1 MFMLITKDN
10 ILFFLYFY
18 MLYAV
23 ILPFPLLVLYFCKII
38 YQKIVKN
45 EKNKKI
51 KNTISS
57 FNINKKYTDFLI
69 KNVLNVSYSVLNV
82 NKRID
87 DGIII
92 ANHKSG
98 FDNIYDSHV
107 TDSALLGD
115 KNIKYYHALYYILQY
130 FHRVIILFDK
140 RKTNRHNAYK
150 RMDNHKNKYNI
161 NRMLFYP
168 EGTRIRNSYESKQ
181 DIANTIKYGLLK
193 SIYEKKEYC
202 VQLFIS
208 KNKEFPFKNY
218 SKKPIFVQSIYG
230 EPIFP
235 KDFETFEDFTGE
247 IIEQWFTYLQKL

>member
-1 MFMLITKDN
+1 MFMLISKDSV
-10 ILFFLYFY
+10 LFFLYFY

-23 ILPFPLLVLYFCKII
+23 ILPFPLLVLYFCKVI
-38 YQKIVKN
+38 YKIIVKIR
-45 EKNKKI
+45 KI
-51 KNTISS
+51 KNTINS
-57 FNINKKYTDFLI
+57 FNININKKYTDFLI
-69 KNVLNVSYSVLNV
+69 KDVLNVSYSVLNI

-140 RKTNRHNAYK
+140 RSTNRHDAYK
-150 RMDNHKNKYNI
+150 RMSNHKNKYNI

-168 EGTRIRNSYESKQ
+168 EGTRIRKHYESKQ

-202 VQLFIS
+202 IQLFIS
-208 KNKEFPFKNY
+208 KNKEYPFKNY
-218 SKKPIFVQSIYG
+218 SKKPLFVQSIYG

-235 KDFETFEDFTGE
+235 DDFETFEDFTAE
-247 IIEQWFTYLQKL
+247 IIEQWFTILQKL

>member
-1 MFMLITKDN
+1 MLINKDN

-18 MLYAV
+18 MIYAV
-23 ILPFPLLVLYFCKII
+23 ILPYPLLLLYFCKII
-38 YQKIVKN
+38 YQTIVKIG
-45 EKNKKI
+45 KI
-51 KNTISS
+51 KNRIKS
-57 FNINKKYTDFLI
+57 FSININKKYTDYLI
-69 KNVLNVSYSVLNV
+69 KDVLNVTYSVLNI
-82 NKRID
+82 NKKID

-115 KNIKYYHALYYILQY
+115 KNIIYYHAIYYILQY
-130 FHRVIILFDK
+130 FHRAIILFDK
-140 RKTNRHNAYK
+140 QKTNRHDAYK
-150 RMDNHKNKYNI
+150 RMVDYKNKHNI

-168 EGTRIRNSYESKQ
+168 EGTRIRKSYESKQ
-181 DIANTIKYGLLK
+181 DISNTIKYGLLK

-218 SKKPIFVQSIYG
+218 SKNPIFVQSIYG

-235 KDFETFEDFTGE
+235 KDFETFEDFTAE
-247 IIEQWFTYLQKL
+247 IIEQWFTILQKL